1 MSEFFSEQ
9 LRVFRGAG
17 PPDCPNGAFVYRKIF
32 NIYYD
37 IYLFV
42 SLIFFIYA
50 CAYLQFC
57 RHTYAYVFLFC
68 FVIPSSILTIP
79 CYFLSAA
86 TCIILPSNYC
96 HYFYYFSLTHACAH
110 LHSCRRA
117 HAWVYFFL
125 PSTYSAYIGL
135 CCFFS
140 RVVAFY
146 THAYAYLHSC
156 RYAYAYVSLYLSGNS
171 RTRFTPCGPCC
182 LFCLMYL
189 LTPCCLERTC

>member
-1 MSEFFSEQ
+1 M
-9 LRVFRGAG
+9 
-17 PPDCPNGAFVYRKIF
+17 
-32 NIYYD
+32 
-37 IYLFV
+37 
-42 SLIFFIYA
+42 
-50 CAYLQFC
+50 
-57 RHTYAYVFLFC
+57 FLFC

-86 TCIILPSNYC
+86 TCIILPSNYI
-96 HYFYYFSLTHACAH
+96 HYFYYFFPHTRMCASA
-110 LHSCRRA
+110 LMQTRTCVS
-117 HAWVYFFL
+117 VFFSL

-171 RTRFTPCGPCC
+171 RTQFTPCGPCC

-189 LTPCCLERTC
+189 FSSLLFREDMLISRAKSFFGLFLFLLPCGCVS